1 MRFDTIDSIPMSQ
14 AHGIPLSRRTMSR
27 RTAIILWAA
36 AAWVTPA
43 LVAGALGWTGIW
55 GSGSAFGD
63 YLVPV
68 PVAGGALHVPSFVVT
83 LVLVAAW
90 PRLADGTA
98 ALIRGGVCGVA
109 LLGVALLIDVG
120 HLAQVVTT
128 DLPFTRV
135 RWEENPLGLFLASDG
150 LWLLA
155 WTLGRPA
162 IGVRRLPALGL
173 AMVIPVS
180 YLLVGPAALPEAREP
195 FLWGRH
201 VPAPGPADAA
211 QLVFTRLAVDDPTF
225 RRRAR
230 AFIGDRGPTGNVNA
244 EDMAF
249 LFTDSLESARALG
262 DREPL
267 VTLCLYQDG
276 TPERW
281 LPGRGNCFGDH
292 QTFRDLLNEV
302 GSRLPRSLPGDVRSF
317 LIVRELCTAR
327 LEPVRAAASPHDEF
341 CGDRDLGPLQDE
353 LASRYPVS
361 RLEEW
366 GIPITGP

>member
-1 MRFDTIDSIPMSQ
+1 MF
-14 AHGIPLSRRTMSR
+14 H

-36 AAWVTPA
+36 AAWVTPPV
-43 LVAGALGWTGIW
+43 VAGALGWTGIW

-63 YLVPV
+63 YLIPV
-68 PVAGGALHVPSFVVT
+68 PVAGGALHVPSFVVA
-83 LVLVAAW
+83 LFLVAAW

-98 ALIRGGVCGVA
+98 ALIRGAAVGVA
-109 LLGVALLIDVG
+109 LLGFALLIDVA
-120 HLAQVVTT
+120 HLVRVATT

-162 IGVRRLPALGL
+162 VGVRLLPALGL

-201 VPAPGPADAA
+201 VPAPGPADAVR
-211 QLVFTRLAVDDPTF
+211 LVFTRLPVDHPTF
-225 RRRAR
+225 REQAR
-230 AFIGDRGPTGNVNA
+230 AFIGDRGPAGNVNA
-244 EDMAF
+244 EAMAF
-249 LFTDSLESARALG
+249 MFTDSLESARALG
-262 DREPL
+262 EHEPL

-281 LPGRGNCFGDH
+281 LAGRGDCFGDH

-317 LIVRELCTAR
+317 LIVRELCADR
-327 LEPVRAAASPHDEF
+327 LDAAPAASSPHDDF
-341 CGDRDLGPLQDE
+341 CGDRELGSLQDE
-353 LASRYPVS
+353 LASRYPAA

-366 GIPITGP
+366 GISIAGP